1 MKKIPIRTC
10 IGCGMEKPKKE
21 LIRIVKTPEGEIL
34 LDAGGRKNGRGAYVC
49 PKLDCFVRARKAQ
62 RFQHSLEAEIS
73 DELMDALEKE
83 IRLMEA
89 ETARP

>member
-49 PKLDCFVRARKAQ
+49 ADPECVRKAWKT
-62 RFQHSLEAEIS
+62 RGLDRSYKEAVPKEIY
-73 DELMDALEKE
+73 DRLEKE
-83 IRLMEA
+83 MMELA
-89 ETARP
+89 D